1 MMREYL
7 TEGDLIS
14 AEVQSIFTDGQL
26 ALHTRSL
33 KYGKVLTT
41 PFPLSLPP
49 FRVPVFLPLLL
60 PSSTPNLV
68 MQ

>member
-14 AEVQSIFTDGQL
+14 AEVQSVFQDGQL

-33 KYGKVLTT
+33 KYGKVRKHLQIGNMIIGYWQ
-41 PFPLSLPP
+41 L
-49 FRVPVFLPLLL
+49 VKKVH
-60 PSSTPNLV
+60 SSMEP
-68 MQ
+68 QFSIG